1 MPYALVY
8 GMTEE
13 EFWKSNPRKM
23 KAHQKAYELRIKK
36 QDEMNWYLGMY
47 VQKAVLVAVEHCLCG
62 KDAKSEYFKN
72 PLMQPERESENRD
85 PESNEIIA
93 VIEMKKRIRLL
104 EISGLPESPE

>member
-47 VQKAVLVAVEHCLCG
+47 VQKSVLVAVEHCLFG

>member
-1 MPYALVY
+1 
-8 GMTEE
+8 MTEE

-36 QDEMNWYLGMY
+36 QDEMNWCLGMY

>member
-1 MPYALVY
+1 
-8 GMTEE
+8 
-13 EFWKSNPRKM
+13 
-23 KAHQKAYELRIKK
+23 
-36 QDEMNWYLGMY
+36 MNWYLGMY